1 VPVLAVRYQGIVH
14 DFVMLN
20 TLRNTPQA
28 EAAITPASST
38 FRAALD

>member
-1 VPVLAVRYQGIVH
+1 VLAVRHQGIVH

-20 TLRNTPQA
+20 APQA